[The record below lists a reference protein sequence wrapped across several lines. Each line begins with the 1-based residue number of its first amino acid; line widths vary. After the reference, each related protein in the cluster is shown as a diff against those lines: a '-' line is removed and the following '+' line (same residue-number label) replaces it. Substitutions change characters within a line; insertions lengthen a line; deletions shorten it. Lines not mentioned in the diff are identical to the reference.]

1 MWEDAAGAGML
12 IDVINKRDC
21 SVAEGLL
28 WNLLYIQVLFNR
40 SKLWGNGGYEKQ
52 RLKCCINNQ
61 GFVDSCT
68 GFQRSHRQNSESFVW
83 QTWVI
88 NFSDTVLVDEWEPEL
103 LLQHICLFFMGRQQR
118 VKSILLTVCALL
130 LLLNIFVR
138 AHMLGVLQ
146 YYLETWEMLF
156 QTDTDWCMCISLY
169 NIS

>member
-1 MWEDAAGAGML
+1 MWSIRETAVWLRVCCGTYYTFRCYLIGVNYEAMEAMKSKGLSAVSTIKDLLIAACDA
-12 IDVINKRDC
+12 
-21 SVAEGLL
+21 SVLT
-28 WNLLYIQVLFNR
+28 
-40 SKLWGNGGYEKQ
+40 
-52 RLKCCINNQ
+52 
-61 GFVDSCT
+61 D
-68 GFQRSHRQNSESFVW
+68 NSESFVW

-88 NFSDTVLVDEWEPEL
+88 NFSDTVLMDEWEPEL

-118 VKSILLTVCALL
+118 VKSILLMVCALF

-146 YYLETWEMLF
+146 HYLETWEMLF